1 MNVNTDGKRRSP
13 KAHTRMYR
21 TQLNT
26 TSNVCVVVNGL
37 RHYWGNEMAIHRALR
52 EQAKFYASKG
62 FHIISATP
70 RAGSHW
76 LAVFAE
82 FPEPQIV
89 TANMSD
95 PRAWRNNVAHYRRLK
110 ERNHGS
116 DTRGESQGQ
125 DQEDS

>member
-1 MNVNTDGKRRSP
+1 
-13 KAHTRMYR
+13 
-21 TQLNT
+21 
-26 TSNVCVVVNGL
+26 
-37 RHYWGNEMAIHRALR
+37 MAIHRALR
-52 EQAKFYASKG
+52 EQAKFYAAKG

-110 ERNHGS
+110 DKIIQQMKGEANGS
-116 DTRGESQGQ
+116 DARGESQGQ